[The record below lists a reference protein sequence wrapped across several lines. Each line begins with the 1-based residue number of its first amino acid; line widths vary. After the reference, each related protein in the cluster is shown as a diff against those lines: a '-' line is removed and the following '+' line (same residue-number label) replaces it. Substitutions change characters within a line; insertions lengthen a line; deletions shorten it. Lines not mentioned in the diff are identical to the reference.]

1 MKALVATDGSAHSQA
16 ALEGFVSRFAW
27 FKVAPAIELVT
38 VHPAIPYGRAAAWA
52 GHEAVEKYY
61 AEESDAAL
69 APASALLKARGVAFQ
84 PVKLVGEPAV
94 AIVKHAQ
101 SSGCDVIV
109 MGTHGQGAV
118 ANLVMGSVATKVIAT
133 SKVPVL
139 LLK

>member
-16 ALEGFVSRFAW
+16 ALEGFVSRLAW
-27 FKVAPAIELVT
+27 FKQAPTVELVT

-69 APASALLKARGVAFQ
+69 KPAIELLKARGVAFQ
-84 PVKLVGEPAV
+84 PVKLVGDPAA

-101 SSGCDVIV
+101 ASGCDLVV

-118 ANLVMGSVATKVIAT
+118 ANLVMGSVATKVLAL

-139 LLK
+139 LLR